1 MGMSSAVRGL
11 IPKSSGGRMAL
22 GGVGALGLE
31 TGVRSFNNRSSAR
44 DSGIKVIR
52 DDTVPKT
59 LAERR
64 AHDRKYMSIGG
75 MSDSDITAYQRKY
88 PEPFS

>member
-11 IPKSSGGRMAL
+11 IPKSTGGRMAM
-22 GGVGALGLE
+22 GGALGIAA
-31 TGVRSFNNRSSAR
+31 GVAGHRNRSSAR
-44 DSGIKVIR
+44 NIPITGER
-52 DDTVPKT
+52 PVPTT

-64 AHDRKYMSIGG
+64 ANDRKYMSIGG

-88 PEPFS
+88 PDPFS